1 MADLEVAVE
10 GGVATLTMNRP
21 EVRNALSEEMKDGL
35 STWLHRFE
43 RDPAVRCVVLTGAGD
58 HFMAGGD
65 VKSFAGLEALEDDEK
80 WSTIVHRIH
89 DLHTVMFS
97 MRRMEKPI
105 VAKVRGAAAGA
116 GVSLAAACD
125 LIIASEDAYFT
136 MAYVNIGTSP
146 DGSSTY
152 FLPKALGLKK
162 AMELTL
168 LGDRH
173 SAEAMR
179 EAGLVNWVVPPAE
192 LDTFTN
198 ELATR
203 LAGGPTRAIGT
214 AKQLLYSS
222 YESQM
227 ERQLQLEAEGFAA
240 CATTDDFR
248 EGVRAFIEKRPASFT
263 GQ

>member
-1 MADLEVAVE
+1 MPDLDVTIDR
-10 GGVATLTMNRP
+10 GVATLTMNRP
-21 EVRNALSEEMKDGL
+21 QARNALSETMRADL
-35 STWLHRFE
+35 SEWLHRIE
-43 RDPAVRCVVLTGAGD
+43 HDPAVRCVILTGAGD

-65 VKSFAGLEALEDDEK
+65 VKSFSALQELDPDEA
-80 WSTIVHRIH
+80 WSSIVHRIH

-97 MRRMEKPI
+97 MRRMGKPI
-105 VAKVRGAAAGA
+105 IAKVRGAAAGA

-125 LIIASEDAYFT
+125 LIVAADDAYFL

-146 DGSSTY
+146 DGSSTW

-179 EAGLVNWVVPPAE
+179 EAGLVNWVVPTDE
-192 LDTFTN
+192 LDGFTSN
-198 ELATR
+198 LAHR
-203 LAGGPTRAIGT
+203 LAEGPTRAIGT
-214 AKQLLYSS
+214 AKRLLYAS
-222 YESQM
+222 YENQM

-240 CATTDDFR
+240 CATTADFA
-248 EGVRAFIEKRPASFT
+248 EGVNAFIEKRPARFNGS
-263 GQ
+263 